1 MRLGCGEQR
10 GVRVENV
17 VDMVVCRVEKVV
29 MEKERYHG
37 CGDDDKERL

>member
-1 MRLGCGEQR
+1 MVNREGMG
-10 GVRVENV
+10 VENV

-37 CGDDDKERL
+37 CGDDEKGKW